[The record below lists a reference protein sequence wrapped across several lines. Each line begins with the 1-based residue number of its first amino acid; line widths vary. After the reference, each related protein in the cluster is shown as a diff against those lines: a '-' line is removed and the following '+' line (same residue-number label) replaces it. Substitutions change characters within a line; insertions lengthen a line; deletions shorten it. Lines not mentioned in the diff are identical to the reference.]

1 LIVFY
6 ESLFYSERR
15 VYVSLKKLLITKS
28 QRNLLLYSEFIKS
41 NDPEFYKL
49 LNKYEKI
56 SYQTALEENMVD
68 KIKQSLSLWLDFSS
82 KEWIPDKKN
91 PRIGTPGEEAARCQL
106 CNTQIKFRYKI
117 KNKLNDCILIIGGN
131 CVDTFQ
137 ELKTMKKIVSN
148 ENEFKRYT
156 YLLEYNPYIYDIL
169 MTYTDILE
177 RTKIIL
183 PYYYE
188 KSFKSI
194 QRKVTKI
201 IRAYIKNGKSF
212 NDQELNKLI
221 YIHKKEIKNINEFV
235 DKHVYDKS
243 YLSREKADFIKSHQ
257 KEDFPEIL
265 NEVKE
270 NGGKLLAG
278 TSIKLKI
285 ESYLEEMRED
295 LVKVASDS
303 FVIERASYGVYYIE
317 IKRFND
323 GYKFS
328 INSRLLL
335 TEYYRNK
342 LKSINLFYEKNLN
355 DFKIYDSDTQEK
367 LVILAESFI
376 TKNKGF
382 QLKEIDLHKIVKRYD
397 NDLDQKEYSQTY
409 NKVSNLANK
418 YTLIEK
424 SGEAKLFI
432 YNNSKLSGYGKKL
445 LFNQSM
451 QEINELIDSYEA
463 NIYVD
468 DFYDFIISQIG

>member
-1 LIVFY
+1 MPTIITAENLHFY
-6 ESLFYSERR
+6 
-15 VYVSLKKLLITKS
+15 
-28 QRNLLLYSEFIKS
+28 
-41 NDPEFYKL
+41 P
-49 LNKYEKI
+49 
-56 SYQTALEENMVD
+56 ALDN
-68 KIKQSLSLWLDFSS
+68 
-82 KEWIPDKKN
+82 
-91 PRIGTPGEEAARCQL
+91 
-106 CNTQIKFRYKI
+106 
-117 KNKLNDCILIIGGN
+117 
-131 CVDTFQ
+131 
-137 ELKTMKKIVSN
+137 
-148 ENEFKRYT
+148 
-156 YLLEYNPYIYDIL
+156 
-169 MTYTDILE
+169 
-177 RTKIIL
+177 
-183 PYYYE
+183 
-188 KSFKSI
+188 
-194 QRKVTKI
+194 
-201 IRAYIKNGKSF
+201 
-212 NDQELNKLI
+212 
-221 YIHKKEIKNINEFV
+221 
-235 DKHVYDKS
+235 
-243 YLSREKADFIKSHQ
+243 
-257 KEDFPEIL
+257 
-265 NEVKE
+265 
-270 NGGKLLAG
+270 
-278 TSIKLKI
+278 
-285 ESYLEEMRED
+285 
-295 LVKVASDS
+295 
-303 FVIERASYGVYYIE
+303 
-317 IKRFND
+317 